1 MGQEMDEAEIY
12 RSERGRLAIQLSY
25 RKLLDDWPV
34 PAMRRTVHT
43 SLGEAFVLESG
54 SPDAPPLV
62 LLHGSGT
69 NTAMWRAEFPE
80 WSRHFR
86 VLALDLPGE
95 PGLSAQVRPPLDSDA
110 HARWLDGVF
119 EELGLEDAAVVGASL
134 GAWVAL
140 DHAVRRPSR
149 VSRLVLLCP
158 AGIGRQ
164 TYGWLLPVILLR
176 LLGPWGQRR
185 SAAKVAGLD
194 DPPFLDYLT
203 EIHRAFRPR
212 TERLPVFT
220 DAQLAGLPMPVL
232 AIAGERDAMFDTTET
247 RRRLRNAPRATVR
260 VLPDIGHSVVGQAE
274 RVSAFL
280 VMNSGVEQ
288 PGEL

>member
-1 MGQEMDEAEIY
+1 
-12 RSERGRLAIQLSY
+12 
-25 RKLLDDWPV
+25 
-34 PAMRRTVHT
+34 MRRR
-43 SLGEAFVLESG
+43 
-54 SPDAPPLV
+54 LV

-69 NTAMWRAEFPE
+69 NTAMWRAEFQE
-80 WSRHFR
+80 WSRCFR

-95 PGLSAQVRPPLDSDA
+95 PGLSAQVRPALDSDA
-110 HARWLDGVF
+110 HALWLDEVF
-119 EELGLEDAAVVGASL
+119 EGLGVEGAAVVGASL

-149 VSRLVLLCP
+149 VNRLVLLCP

-176 LLGPWGQRR
+176 LLGSWGQRR
-185 SAAKVAGLD
+185 SVAKVAGLGD
-194 DPPFLDYLT
+194 ASFLDYLT
-203 EIHRAFRPR
+203 EIYRAFRPR

-232 AIAGERDAMFDTTET
+232 AIAGERDAMFDTAET
-247 RRRLRNAPRATVR
+247 RRRLRNVPRATVR
-260 VLPDIGHSVVGQAE
+260 VLPGAGHSVAGQAE

-280 VMNSGVEQ
+280 VMKSTME
-288 PGEL
+288 

>member
-1 MGQEMDEAEIY
+1 MGEAKIY
-12 RSERGRLAIQLSY
+12 KNERGRLAIQRSY

-34 PAMRRTVHT
+34 PATRRTVDT
-43 SLGEAFVLESG
+43 SLGATFVLEG
-54 SPDAPPLV
+54 GPPDAPPLV

-69 NTAMWRAEFPE
+69 NAAMWRAEFPE

-110 HARWLDGVF
+110 HARWLDEVF
-119 EELGLEDAAVVGASL
+119 EALGLEDAAVVGASL

-176 LLGPWGQRR
+176 LLGPWGRRR
-185 SAAKVAGLD
+185 SAAKVAGVD
-194 DPPFLDYLT
+194 DSSFLDYLT
-203 EIHRAFRPR
+203 EIYRAFRPR

-220 DAQLAGLPMPVL
+220 DAQLAGLAMPVL
-232 AIAGERDAMFDTTET
+232 AIAGERDAMFDTAGT

-260 VLPDIGHSVVGQAE
+260 VLPGVGHSVLGQAE

-280 VMNSGVEQ
+280 VIKSTVE
-288 PGEL
+288 